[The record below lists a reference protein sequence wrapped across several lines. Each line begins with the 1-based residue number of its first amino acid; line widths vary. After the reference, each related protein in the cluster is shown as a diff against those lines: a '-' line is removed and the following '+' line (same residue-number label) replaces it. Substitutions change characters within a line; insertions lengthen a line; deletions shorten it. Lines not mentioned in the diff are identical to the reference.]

1 MRRDSPSLE
10 IRMSPFLKRTK
21 ELQKPST
28 ILIPDENIEH
38 FKLDNMTEEEKEQV
52 KEHVLSFMD
61 KL

>member
-1 MRRDSPSLE
+1 
-10 IRMSPFLKRTK
+10 MSPFLKRTK